1 MDISVGMT
9 MVMVV
14 TMGVAMLV
22 AVKMANEK
30 GNGNVNE
37 CQVTT
42 LYKQHEMKTLT
53 ILDLFLSA
61 IILFAVSLISLS
73 LEAILVAWRLDIARM
88 RESLPLST

>member
-22 AVKMANEK
+22 AVKMANKK

-37 CQVTT
+37 CQVKT

-61 IILFAVSLISLS
+61 IILFVISISSLS
-73 LEAILVAWRLDIARM
+73 LEA
-88 RESLPLST
+88 S